1 MSSVWRVRLAEQA
14 ERDLLGITL
23 WTVENFSAQQ
33 AEIYVE
39 TLSLA
44 IEALHDG
51 PEVFGATVRDDLAL
65 GVRTLHVARQG
76 RRGRHFVVFRAAS
89 EQTIE
94 VLRLLHDSMDLAR
107 HLPSAN
113 DQKHG
118 CVASVLNIPTRTKT
132 V

>member
-14 ERDLLGITL
+14 ELDLLGITL
-23 WTVENFSAQQ
+23 WTVENFGAQQ
-33 AEIYVE
+33 VQVYAQ

-51 PEVFGATVRDDLAL
+51 PEILGATVRDDLGL

-76 RRGRHFVVFRAAS
+76 RKGRHFVVFRAVP

-94 VLRLLHDSMDLAR
+94 VLRLLHDSMDLPR
-107 HLPSAN
+107 HLPAAN
-113 DQKHG
+113 DQKH
-118 CVASVLNIPTRTKT
+118 
-132 V
+132 